1 MELVDALVDGDRRAL
16 ARGIT
21 LVENRA
27 EGARQL
33 VREAYPYIGS
43 ARVIGVTGPPG
54 AGKSTLM
61 SALTERLRKQEQTVS
76 VLAVDPSSPFTGGA
90 LLGDRVRMS
99 QRRADPA
106 LYFRSLAAR
115 GHLGGLTRAASD
127 VIALMDAY
135 GSDFILVE
143 TVGAGQSEVEIMKH
157 VQTVAVVAV
166 PGLGDEV
173 QLIKA
178 GILEIADV
186 LVVNKAD
193 RPGADQLAAQLETVR
208 GETQKDGHWHCPIV
222 KTVAREDKGI
232 AELIETFGSHYEFL
246 VKNKRLAEQQY
257 RQASARLGDLLVE
270 HLQEVLSGSGEV
282 AAELQRA
289 ASAVAQ
295 RKTDPYTAAARLWR
309 LVRAGLE

>member
-1 MELVDALVDGDRRAL
+1 
-16 ARGIT
+16 
-21 LVENRA
+21 
-27 EGARQL
+27 
-33 VREAYPYIGS
+33 
-43 ARVIGVTGPPG
+43 
-54 AGKSTLM
+54 
-61 SALTERLRKQEQTVS
+61 
-76 VLAVDPSSPFTGGA
+76 
-90 LLGDRVRMS
+90 
-99 QRRADPA
+99 
-106 LYFRSLAAR
+106 
-115 GHLGGLTRAASD
+115 
-127 VIALMDAY
+127 
-135 GSDFILVE
+135 
-143 TVGAGQSEVEIMKH
+143 MKY

-208 GETQKDGHWHCPIV
+208 GETQKAGSWHCPIV

-232 AELIETFGSHYEFL
+232 AELIETFEEHYGFL

-257 RQASARLGDLLVE
+257 RQASARLGDLLAE